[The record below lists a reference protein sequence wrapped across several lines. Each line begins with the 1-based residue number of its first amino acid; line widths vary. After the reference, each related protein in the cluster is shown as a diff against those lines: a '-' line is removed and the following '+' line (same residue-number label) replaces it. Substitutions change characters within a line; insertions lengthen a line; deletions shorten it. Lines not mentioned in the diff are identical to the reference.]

1 MSVINAITTALI
13 TNIKPGTPSEYQQ
26 LVPVGLWV
34 DYSLL
39 NAESLTQKKTACN
52 FSSFENNTFTGM
64 IFDFSQNTLFGWLN
78 MTI

>member
-39 NAESLTQKKTACN
+39 NAESLTQ
-52 FSSFENNTFTGM
+52 
-64 IFDFSQNTLFGWLN
+64 
-78 MTI
+78 

>member
-13 TNIKPGTPSEYQQ
+13 TSIKPGTPSEYQQ

-39 NAESLTQKKTACN
+39 NAESLTQKKQPVTSVALK
-52 FSSFENNTFTGM
+52 
-64 IFDFSQNTLFGWLN
+64 IIHLPA
-78 MTI
+78 

>member
-1 MSVINAITTALI
+1 MSVINAIATALI

-39 NAESLTQKKTACN
+39 NAESLTQKKQPVTSVALK
-52 FSSFENNTFTGM
+52 
-64 IFDFSQNTLFGWLN
+64 IIHLPA
-78 MTI
+78 